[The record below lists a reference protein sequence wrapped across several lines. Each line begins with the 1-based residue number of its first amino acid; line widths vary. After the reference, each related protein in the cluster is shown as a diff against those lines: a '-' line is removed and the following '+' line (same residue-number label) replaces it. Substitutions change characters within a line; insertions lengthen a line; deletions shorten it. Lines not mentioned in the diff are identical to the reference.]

1 MRLSLPVRVLRRVV
15 DVEHRELA
23 ALALA
28 FAYFFCLL
36 GSYYIIRPVRET
48 MGTLGGVRELSWMFT
63 GTFVAM
69 LVMVPLFA
77 AAVAR
82 WPRRRFVP
90 LVYRF
95 FIANIAVFAVL
106 LAAGADLLRVGQAFF
121 IWTSVFN
128 LFVVSV
134 FWSVMADLFAS
145 EQGKR
150 LFGFIAAGG
159 TLGSLVVSWLTS
171 ALAGDLGL
179 TTLLIASAVLL
190 EAAVQCARALFRMA
204 PSMTSAGD
212 TGMAGAGDEAR
223 DAEPPPIGGN
233 LLQGMIS
240 VARSPYL
247 LGICLYILCLTVT
260 ATVVYFQQAQIVRS
274 EFSDP
279 EVKTAFFARVNL
291 VVGLITV
298 VMQALVTGRLLRW
311 LGVSAVLA
319 ILPVLV
325 ALGLCGLALAPVLAV
340 LVAFEALRRAANY
353 ALARPAREVLFTV
366 VSRENKYK
374 AKNFID
380 TVVYRGGDMVA
391 SWAYSGLVALGLGLS
406 AIALSALPLTLVWLG
421 TGLLLGRK
429 QEALSRGMDLQPRR
443 NQ

>member
-1 MRLSLPVRVLRRVV
+1 MRSSVPLRALRAIV
-15 DVEHRELA
+15 DVEEREVA
-23 ALALA
+23 ALLLA

-77 AAVAR
+77 AVVAR
-82 WPRRRFVP
+82 MPRRRFVP
-90 LVYRF
+90 LAYRF
-95 FIANIAVFAVL
+95 FIANIAVFVAL
-106 LAAGADLLRVGQAFF
+106 LAGGANLTRVAQAFF

-134 FWSVMADLFAS
+134 FWSVMADLFVS

-159 TLGSLVVSWLTS
+159 TLGQLVVSWLTS
-171 ALAGDLGL
+171 ALARDLGL
-179 TTLLIASAVLL
+179 PLLLLASAILL
-190 EAAVQCARALFRMA
+190 EGAVQCARALFRMTA
-204 PSMTSAGD
+204 KLTASAGAVEPGGQD
-212 TGMAGAGDEAR
+212 R
-223 DAEPPPIGGN
+223 DAEPPLIGGN
-233 LLQGMIS
+233 PLQGVTR

-260 ATVVYFQQAQIVRS
+260 ATVVYFQQAEIVRS
-274 EFSDP
+274 AFTDP
-279 EVKTAFFARVNL
+279 EDKTVVFARINL
-291 VVGLITV
+291 AVGLLTV
-298 VMQALVTGRLLRW
+298 LVQALVTGRILRW
-311 LGVSAVLA
+311 LGLSTALA

-325 ALGLCGLALAPVLAV
+325 ALGLASLALAPILVV
-340 LVAFEALRRAANY
+340 LVVFESLRRACNY
-353 ALARPAREVLFTV
+353 AVARPSREVLFTV
-366 VSRENKYK
+366 VSREDKYK

-380 TVVYRGGDMVA
+380 TVVYRGGDMMA
-391 SWAYSGLVALGLGLS
+391 GWAYSGLVVLGLGLS
-406 AIALSALPLTLVWLG
+406 AIALSALPLTLLWLA

-429 QEALSRGMDLQPRR
+429 HEAIKRDLDPHPRR

>member
-1 MRLSLPVRVLRRVV
+1 MRSSAPLRALRALVAVEEHEVV
-15 DVEHRELA
+15 
-23 ALALA
+23 ALVLA

-77 AAVAR
+77 VVVAR
-82 WPRRRFVP
+82 LPRQRFVP

-95 FIANIAVFAVL
+95 FIANIAVFAAL
-106 LAAGADLLRVGQAFF
+106 HAAGVDVAGVAQAFF

-159 TLGSLVVSWLTS
+159 TMGQLVVSWLVS
-171 ALAGDLGL
+171 LFARDLGL
-179 TTLLIASAVLL
+179 TALLVASAVLL
-190 EAAVQCARALFRMA
+190 EVAVQCARALFRM
-204 PSMTSAGD
+204 TAGRQKP
-212 TGMAGAGDEAR
+212 AGAPDAR
-223 DAEPPPIGGN
+223 DEPRLIGGN
-233 LLQGMIS
+233 PLQGVTR

-247 LGICLYILCLTVT
+247 LGICVYILCLTVT
-260 ATVVYFQQAQIVRS
+260 ATVVYFQQAEIVRNA
-274 EFSDP
+274 FADP
-279 EVKTAFFARVNL
+279 ADKTVIFARINFW
-291 VVGLITV
+291 VGLLTV
-298 VMQALVTGRLLRW
+298 IVQALVTGRLLAW

-319 ILPVLV
+319 VLPVLV
-325 ALGLCGLALAPVLAV
+325 ALGLAGLALAPILVV
-340 LVAFEALRRAANY
+340 LVAFESLRRAVNY
-353 ALARPAREVLFTV
+353 ALARPSREVLFTV
-366 VSRENKYK
+366 VPREDKYK

-391 SWAYSGLVALGLGLS
+391 GWAYSGLVALGLGLS
-406 AIALSALPLTLVWLG
+406 AIALSALPLTVLWLA

-429 QEALSRGMDLQPRR
+429 HEAMNRDLDAHPRR

>member
-1 MRLSLPVRVLRRVV
+1 MRSSTLLRALRALVH
-15 DVEHRELA
+15 VEDREVA
-23 ALALA
+23 ALMLA

-69 LVMVPLFA
+69 LVMAPLFA
-77 AAVAR
+77 TVVAR
-82 WPRRRFVP
+82 LPRRRFVP

-95 FIANIAVFAVL
+95 FIANIAVFVAL
-106 LAAGADLLRVGQAFF
+106 LAGGVDITYVAQAFF

-159 TLGSLVVSWLTS
+159 TLGQLVASWFTS
-171 ALAGDLGL
+171 AFARDLGL
-179 TTLLIASAVLL
+179 TALLLASAVLL
-190 EAAVQCARALFRMA
+190 EGAVQCARVLFRMT
-204 PSMTSAGD
+204 PHRPDLAGEP
-212 TGMAGAGDEAR
+212 GENAR
-223 DAEPPPIGGN
+223 DAEPPLIGGN
-233 LLQGMIS
+233 PLKGVTQ

-260 ATVVYFQQAQIVRS
+260 ATVVYFQQAEIVRS
-274 EFSDP
+274 AFADP
-279 EVKTAFFARVNL
+279 EDKTVVFARINF
-291 VVGLITV
+291 VVGLLTV
-298 VMQALVTGRLLRW
+298 LMQALVTGRLMRW
-311 LGVSAVLA
+311 LGLSAVLA

-325 ALGLCGLALAPVLAV
+325 AVGLAGLALAPILAM
-340 LVAFEALRRAANY
+340 LVAFEALRRAVNY
-353 ALARPAREVLFTV
+353 ALARPSREVLFTV
-366 VSRENKYK
+366 VSREDKYK

-391 SWAYSGLVALGLGLS
+391 GWAYSGLVILGLGLS
-406 AIALSALPLTLVWLG
+406 AIALSALPLTVFWLA
-421 TGLLLGRK
+421 TGLWLGRK
-429 QEALSRGMDLQPRR
+429 HEAINRDLDAHPRR